1 MYRQHR
7 PSNRLPHSPESNPA
21 LVYTGGDQFA
31 ALRAITPEKDRDM
44 PVTGFDIEFQRVL
57 EGGRAWGD
65 VGAYEEL
72 RGTLRFAVDPEH
84 DSNARI
90 TDVELAPRNA
100 DGLVEFSADA
110 SIILP
115 VDRGKASGRMLLDI
129 VNRGNRLVL
138 RNLNE
143 APRMAID
150 ESTPVDA
157 PISLGNG
164 FLMEQGYVVVA
175 CGWQVDAPPIP
186 ALIKMEGPDA
196 VTPDGGPVIDRVYCQ
211 LQPAVDTLNLQLSD
225 RNHKPYPAFDMDE
238 ADAFVE
244 VRDMPDG
251 PARRLP
257 RDAWRF
263 GRIEDDGT
271 YVADTDYICSE
282 DGFEKGLLYQIVY
295 TGVGARV
302 LGLSFAGLRDCVSWI
317 KYGSDGAKSPAP
329 GTRRAYAY
337 GHSQTGRYLRTYV
350 YNDFNL
356 DEEGRESL
364 DGIISNVA
372 GGMRGE
378 FNQRFGQNSK
388 DRNNML
394 HQLFPFAPTV
404 TTDVETEE
412 TNSLHRRLDERGSSL
427 KVFYTNTS
435 AEYHRLDAS
444 LVHTDPDGR
453 QDVDAGP
460 NARVYHFAGTEHG
473 IGTWPPTDNAYSG
486 EGDNRS
492 MNIRNVVDYAPLLRA
507 CLLNLDLWAGQGIEP
522 PPSSH
527 GRVADGTAVTTE
539 SLKAVFNGIPDS
551 HYPAHHPVPRRREY
565 AAEPGNEHPTQ
576 LPPVVGAEFGGLV
589 SAVDA
594 DGNELAGVRL
604 PDVSVPLATHTG
616 WTLRHPDIGGDE
628 QPLMFAGATMPF
640 AATKAGRDA
649 SGDPRL
655 SVEERYASKDEYL
668 SQVREAAEALVR
680 ERYLLDQ
687 DIDQTVDQAATM
699 WDWVVDGN
707 VADDK

>member
-1 MYRQHR
+1 
-7 PSNRLPHSPESNPA
+7 
-21 LVYTGGDQFA
+21 
-31 ALRAITPEKDRDM
+31 M
-44 PVTGFDIEFQRVL
+44 PVTGFDIEFQREL
-57 EGGRAWGD
+57 EGGRSFGD
-65 VGAYEEL
+65 VGPYEEL

-84 DSNARI
+84 ESNVRI
-90 TDVELAPRNA
+90 SDVELAPRNA
-100 DGLVEFSADA
+100 DGLVEFSADV
-110 SIILP
+110 SILLP
-115 VDRGKASGRMLLDI
+115 VDRAKASGRMLLDI

-138 RNLNE
+138 RNINE

-150 ESTPVDA
+150 AETPVDV
-157 PISLGNG
+157 PLSLGNG

-175 CGWQVDAPPIP
+175 CGWQIDAPPVP
-186 ALIKMEGPDA
+186 ALIKMRGPDA
-196 VTPDGGPVIDRVYCQ
+196 VTGEGEPVVGEVYCQ
-211 LQPAVDTLNLQLSD
+211 LQSPIDTPNLQLSD
-225 RNHKPYPAFDMDE
+225 RKHKPYPAHDMTE
-238 ADAFVE
+238 AGALIE
-244 VRDMPDG
+244 VRDTPDG
-251 PARRLP
+251 PARPLP
-257 RDAWRF
+257 RDSWRF
-263 GRIEDDGT
+263 GRIDDDGA
-271 YVADTDYICSE
+271 YVADPEYICSE
-282 DGFEKGLLYQIVY
+282 EGFKKGLLYQIVY

-317 KYGSDGAKSPAP
+317 KHGSNGVESPAP

-356 DEEGRESL
+356 DEEGREAL
-364 DGIISNVA
+364 DGLISNVA

-404 TTDVETEE
+404 STDVETEE
-412 TNSLHRRLDERGSSL
+412 TDSLQRRLDERGGKL

-444 LVHTDPDGR
+444 LVHTDPNGR
-453 QDVDAGP
+453 QDVDAGA

-473 IGTWPPTDNAYSG
+473 IGIWPPSDDANSG
-486 EGDNRS
+486 EGENRS

-507 CLLNLDLWAGQGIEP
+507 CLLNLDLWAEQGIEP

-527 GRVADGTAVTTE
+527 GTVADGTAVTTE
-539 SLKAVFNGIPDS
+539 SLKAVFNAIPDS

-565 AAEPGNEHPTQ
+565 VPAAGNEHPTQ
-576 LPPVVGAEFGGLV
+576 LPPAIGAEFGGLV

-594 DGNELAGVRL
+594 DGNEVAGIRL

-616 WTLRHPDIGGDE
+616 WTLRHPDIGGED

-640 AATKAGRDA
+640 AATKAGRET
-649 SGDPRL
+649 SGDSRL

-668 SQVREAAEALVR
+668 DRIREAAEGLVR
-680 ERYLLDQ
+680 DRHLLEQ
-687 DIDQTVDQAATM
+687 DVDQTVDQAATM
-699 WDWVVDGN
+699 WDWVVDGVIAN
-707 VADDK
+707 EK

>member
-1 MYRQHR
+1 
-7 PSNRLPHSPESNPA
+7 
-21 LVYTGGDQFA
+21 
-31 ALRAITPEKDRDM
+31 M

-507 CLLNLDLWAGQGIEP
+507 CLLNLDLSAGQGIEP